1 MKSKEPGA
9 IRQLFMFVGS
19 SKGKMKFSILMAVLG
34 ELFVMVPFLMLA
46 MLADSLYFG
55 TATTKDTV
63 ILAGIAALC
72 QCIKT
77 FLIWRSS
84 LLSHRIS
91 FTILQNIR
99 EKIADKMAKV
109 PMGVMLETPSG
120 SFKNLI
126 VDNVAKLEDSMA
138 HFMPELPSHITAP
151 LCSILLIFILDWR
164 MGLASLITVP
174 LGG

>member
-34 ELFVMVPFLMLA
+34 ELFGMVPFLMLA

-77 FLIWRSS
+77 FLYGGRPFCPTVFPLLFYKIYVKKLPIKWRRFPWASCW
-84 LLSHRIS
+84 
-91 FTILQNIR
+91 
-99 EKIADKMAKV
+99 K
-109 PMGVMLETPSG
+109 P
-120 SFKNLI
+120 
-126 VDNVAKLEDSMA
+126 
-138 HFMPELPSHITAP
+138 LPAVLKT
-151 LCSILLIFILDWR
+151 
-164 MGLASLITVP
+164 
-174 LGG
+174 

>member
-34 ELFVMVPFLMLA
+34 ELFGMVPFLILA
-46 MLADSLYFG
+46 MLADSLYSG

-77 FLIWRSS
+77 FLTWRSS

-99 EKIADKMAKV
+99 ERIAEI
-109 PMGVMLETPSG
+109 GR
-120 SFKNLI
+120 
-126 VDNVAKLEDSMA
+126 A
-138 HFMPELPSHITAP
+138 H
-151 LCSILLIFILDWR
+151 
-164 MGLASLITVP
+164 V
-174 LGG
+174 

>member
-34 ELFVMVPFLMLA
+34 ELFGMVPFLILA
-46 MLADSLYFG
+46 MLADSLYSG

-77 FLIWRSS
+77 FLTWRSVS
-84 LLSHRIS
+84 YTHLFYPTCHASPP
-91 FTILQNIR
+91 QNPNLYFFWR
-99 EKIADKMAKV
+99 KIIHKA
-109 PMGVMLETPSG
+109 
-120 SFKNLI
+120 
-126 VDNVAKLEDSMA
+126 
-138 HFMPELPSHITAP
+138 MP
-151 LCSILLIFILDWR
+151 
-164 MGLASLITVP
+164 
-174 LGG
+174 